1 METPASWKEF
11 DASGDVKFLQLQDT
25 AAASLAGRG
34 SVLDSS
40 IGERII
46 EIQAEPTINATVV
59 EWSLENKGPNDVWVV
74 SAGIKGAG
82 FNMKIAAGASST
94 CKIDLDGSRYTY
106 IVVDCQAG
114 KKTQLSVKAKMA
126 ETDAKTAR
134 GVFAVGDGKA
144 YAEFALD
151 PRQQVRNGP
160 APGPA
165 DNVSYEQETQ
175 HPATWHTRPLSFPL

>member
-1 METPASWKEF
+1 MKKLAILVFFLIVSIALVTAEGMYETVGAMKSLPAGVQAQARWGMEPPASWTEF
-11 DASGDVKFLQLQDT
+11 DASGDVKFLQVQDT
-25 AAASLAGRG
+25 AAASPSG
-34 SVLDSS
+34 SGAVLDGS
-40 IGERII
+40 IGERIV
-46 EIQAEPTINATVV
+46 EIQAEANINASDV

-94 CKIDLDGSRYTY
+94 FKMDLDGSRYTY

-134 GVFAVGDGKA
+134 GKSMLVIWF
-144 YAEFALD
+144 
-151 PRQQVRNGP
+151 
-160 APGPA
+160 
-165 DNVSYEQETQ
+165 
-175 HPATWHTRPLSFPL
+175 